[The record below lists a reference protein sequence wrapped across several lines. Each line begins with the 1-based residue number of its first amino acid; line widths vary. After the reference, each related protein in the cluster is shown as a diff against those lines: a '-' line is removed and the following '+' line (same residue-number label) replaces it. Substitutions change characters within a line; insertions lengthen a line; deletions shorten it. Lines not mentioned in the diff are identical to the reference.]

1 MAKLKAILRAHK
13 LPYLGSKDEL
23 VLRVFMLRQGRR
35 SEASLKERN
44 AMVDLINVA
53 KDLIM
58 AEQLMNLTNHIYRT
72 RKYAT
77 YTSKTFVPMPSH
89 IGGEEDLL
97 NLYSPLQELSCS
109 HSTTRAYPIFK

>member
-23 VLRVFMLRQGRR
+23 VLRVFMLRQGHR

-53 KDLIM
+53 KYLIM
-58 AEQLMNLTNHIYRT
+58 AEQLMNLTNHIHLYI
-72 RKYAT
+72 AQGNI
-77 YTSKTFVPMPSH
+77 M
-89 IGGEEDLL
+89 LL
-97 NLYSPLQELSCS
+97 ILVKHLYQC
-109 HSTTRAYPIFK
+109 HHT